1 VVAPI
6 ETTNTPS
13 VQDIC
18 VGGESEELI
27 VTNTT
32 GAGNISYQW
41 FSNTINNNTTGTLI
55 PGAVNANYT
64 PPGPFNNVGSFYFY
78 VVISDDA
85 AGCFDVPSDV
95 YIINVVADPTV
106 TIDPIGPLTY
116 CQNATSD
123 TLTATPNGGVGTT
136 YGYQWYSNTTN
147 SNVGGTQ
154 LTGETNSTFTPP
166 TLVVETT
173 YYFVEITQTASGCTN
188 RSIPVAVTITLG
200 PSITT
205 QPVPDAVCIN
215 GTTPDLSVAYINGT
229 GTPTYKWYLTTDPLN
244 PVGTNPTY
252 PPPTDV
258 AGVFSYYVVISFSDL
273 GDGACSVITSEI
285 VDIIVYQTPILS
297 DFTTTI
303 CSEETFSIDP
313 DESNGDIVPIGTT
326 YTWSAPVIN
335 PVGAILGASGETTP
349 QNNISQTL
357 SNPISGVIATAT
369 YTVIPNS
376 EICPGDP
383 FTIVV
388 TVNPQINVEAI
399 VTNSACFEFDN
410 AQIEITITGGVPFT
424 TGNPFIISWLKDGVD
439 YPGGEDIINLE
450 PGTYTLIITDSE
462 GCEFTD
468 TYIITQPE
476 ELLLGS
482 LDVFEDITCFGF
494 DDGQIAVTIIGGT
507 LDYTYQWKRNG
518 VDYPGEE
525 NLTNLPPGI
534 YVLTVTDENGCILVL
549 DPLEIIE
556 PALLTITL
564 IDKVDI
570 DCYGFNTGSIDIEAN
585 GGRPGYTYSWTG
597 PPGFPPNTN
606 PDISNLFPGTYTLVV
621 TDTSGCTETL
631 TEVIVQNDEI
641 TATINVTDVTCYGYN
656 NGIIEIESIVGGVP
670 FTTGDP
676 YDILWS
682 NLGSGLLQENLSP
695 GIYTITITDAL
706 GCQRQYEIEVLEAPI
721 FTLDPDVDQ
730 ISCSGEDDGR
740 IAINIVGGVAPLTVS
755 WLDDPSAGI
764 VRNNLPPGI
773 YNVTV
778 TDSSPIGPCVIEQEF
793 VILPVAP
800 LEISATVTDAFDCD
814 DPNSGSINLSITGGT
829 VSSTSSY
836 SITWSN
842 GVTTEDLINIGPG
855 VYFVTVVDD
864 NNCQITGQWEVNRF
878 DPLDV
883 TVTTETVADCDT
895 RELYQVFT
903 ASTTGGI
910 PDYTYLWS
918 SGEVSGVNGEIMT
931 ATQNG
936 TVTLT
941 VTDSIGC
948 VANYSFNV
956 DLPEIGEVNFDQT
969 SAGFINFGFYSIL
982 EPIQFINLSDGDF
995 EEIIWDF
1002 GDGNFSNQENP
1013 THTYTTPGT
1022 YTVTLTV
1029 TYPFG
1034 CTYTYTSVI
1043 IIEKGYKLVFPNAFT
1058 PNQDN
1063 LNDYFRPEY
1072 AGLNNIE
1079 LRIFDTWGSQIYFE
1093 SGNNISGW
1101 NGILKNKLA
1110 ENGNYYYTFKA
1121 KTSYGEIILQDGP
1134 FTLIR

>member
-1 VVAPI
+1 M
-6 ETTNTPS
+6 S
-13 VQDIC
+13 H
-18 VGGESEELI
+18 GFK
-27 VTNTT
+27 
-32 GAGNISYQW
+32 SY
-41 FSNTINNNTTGTLI
+41 
-55 PGAVNANYT
+55 
-64 PPGPFNNVGSFYFY
+64 
-78 VVISDDA
+78 DD
-85 AGCFDVPSDV
+85 F
-95 YIINVVADPTV
+95 I
-106 TIDPIGPLTY
+106 
-116 CQNATSD
+116 
-123 TLTATPNGGVGTT
+123 
-136 YGYQWYSNTTN
+136 
-147 SNVGGTQ
+147 
-154 LTGETNSTFTPP
+154 
-166 TLVVETT
+166 
-173 YYFVEITQTASGCTN
+173 
-188 RSIPVAVTITLG
+188 
-200 PSITT
+200 
-205 QPVPDAVCIN
+205 
-215 GTTPDLSVAYINGT
+215 
-229 GTPTYKWYLTTDPLN
+229 
-244 PVGTNPTY
+244 
-252 PPPTDV
+252 
-258 AGVFSYYVVISFSDL
+258 
-273 GDGACSVITSEI
+273 
-285 VDIIVYQTPILS
+285 
-297 DFTTTI
+297 TTI
-303 CSEETFSIDP
+303 CSGETFSIEP
-313 DESNGDIVPIGTT
+313 DESNGDIVPLGTT

-335 PVGAILGASGETTP
+335 PVGAISGAAGETTP

-357 SNPISGVIATAT
+357 SNPDSGVIATAT

-383 FTIVV
+383 FTIEV

-424 TGNPFIISWLKDGVD
+424 TGDPFMIEWNGPDGYTSTD
-439 YPGGEDIINLE
+439 EDIFNLE
-450 PGTYTLIITDSE
+450 PGTYTLEISDSE

-534 YVLTVTDENGCILVL
+534 YVLTVTDENGCVLVL

-556 PALLTITL
+556 PELLTITL
-564 IDKVDI
+564 IEKVDI

-597 PPGFPPNTN
+597 PAGFTSSD
-606 PDISNLFPGTYTLVV
+606 PDIFNLFPGTYTLVV

-676 YDILWS
+676 YNIIWS
-682 NLGSGLLQENLSP
+682 NLGSGSLQENLSP

-706 GCQRQYEIEVLEAPI
+706 GCERQYDIEVLEAPI

-730 ISCSGEDDGR
+730 ISCSGGDDGR

-793 VILPVAP
+793 VIIPVAP
-800 LEISATVTDAFDCD
+800 LEISATVIDAFDCN

-842 GVTTEDLINIGPG
+842 GATTEDLINIGPG

-883 TVTTETVADCDT
+883 NVTVETIADCDI

-918 SGEVSGVNGEIMT
+918 SGEVSGINGEIMT

-948 VANYSFNV
+948 IANYSFNV

-969 SAGFINFGFYSIL
+969 SVGFINFGFYSIL
-982 EPIQFINLSDGDF
+982 EPIQFINLTEGDYQV
-995 EEIIWDF
+995 IIWDF

-1034 CTYTYTSVI
+1034 CTYTYSSDI
-1043 IIEKGYKLVFPNAFT
+1043 IIEKGYKLIFPNAFT

-1072 AGLNNIE
+1072 AGLNNLE

-1121 KTSYGEIILQDGP
+1121 KTSYGEVIIQDGP

>member
-1 VVAPI
+1 M
-6 ETTNTPS
+6 
-13 VQDIC
+13 
-18 VGGESEELI
+18 
-27 VTNTT
+27 
-32 GAGNISYQW
+32 
-41 FSNTINNNTTGTLI
+41 
-55 PGAVNANYT
+55 YT
-64 PPGPFNNVGSFYFY
+64 
-78 VVISDDA
+78 
-85 AGCFDVPSDV
+85 
-95 YIINVVADPTV
+95 INVVDDPTV
-106 TIDPIGPLTY
+106 TIDPIGPLSY
-116 CQNATSD
+116 CQDAD
-123 TLTATPNGGVGTT
+123 ADPLTAIPDGGVGTT
-136 YGYQWYSNTTN
+136 YGYQWYSNTIN
-147 SNVGGTQ
+147 SNLGGTIIPAPEGTQ
-154 LTGETNSTFTPP
+154 ATYTPP
-166 TLVVETT
+166 TTVLGTL
-173 YYFVEITQTASGCTN
+173 YYFVEITQPASGCSN
-188 RSIPVAVTITLG
+188 RSIPVEVTITQG

-205 QPVPDAVCIN
+205 QPVADAVCQD
-215 GTTPDLSVAYINGT
+215 GVTPPLSVAYENGIGIPQYQWFSNDT
-229 GTPTYKWYLTTDPLN
+229 PDFDTPT
-244 PVGTNPTY
+244 PVGADNSSY
-252 PPPTDV
+252 QPPTNV
-258 AGVFSYYVVISFSDL
+258 VGTIYYYVVISFSEL

-285 VDIIVYQTPILS
+285 VDIIVYQIPILS

-303 CSEETFSIDP
+303 CSGDTFSIEP

-326 YTWSAPVIN
+326 YTWFAPVIN

-357 SNPISGVIATAT
+357 SNPDSGVIATAT

-388 TVNPQINVEAI
+388 TVNPQINVDPI

-424 TGNPFIISWLKDGVD
+424 TGDPFIISWNGPNGYTSPD
-439 YPGGEDIINLE
+439 EDIFNLE
-450 PGTYTLIITDSE
+450 PGTYTLVITDSE

-507 LDYTYQWKRNG
+507 LDYTYEWKRNG
-518 VDYPGEE
+518 VFYADVED
-525 NLTNLPPGI
+525 LTNLPPGV
-534 YVLTVTDENGCILVL
+534 YVLTVTDENGCVLVL

-597 PPGFPPNTN
+597 PGGFTSSD
-606 PDISNLFPGTYTLVV
+606 PDIFDLFPGTYTLVV

-740 IAINIVGGVAPLTVS
+740 IAINIVGGIAPFTVF

-800 LEISATVTDAFDCD
+800 LEISATVIDAFDCD

-842 GVTTEDLINIGPG
+842 GATTEDLINIGPG

-883 TVTTETVADCDT
+883 TVTTETVADCNT
-895 RELYQVFT
+895 REVYQVFT

-918 SGEVSGVNGEIMT
+918 SGTVSGVNGEIMT

-948 VANYSFNV
+948 IANYSFNV

-982 EPIQFINLSDGDF
+982 EPIQFINLTGGDYQV
-995 EEIIWDF
+995 IIWDF

-1034 CTYTYTSVI
+1034 CTYTYSSEI
-1043 IIEKGYKLVFPNAFT
+1043 IIEKGYKLIFPNAFT

-1063 LNDYFRPEY
+1063 LNDYFKPEY
-1072 AGLNNIE
+1072 AGLNNLE

-1121 KTSYGEIILQDGP
+1121 KTSYGEIIIQDGP